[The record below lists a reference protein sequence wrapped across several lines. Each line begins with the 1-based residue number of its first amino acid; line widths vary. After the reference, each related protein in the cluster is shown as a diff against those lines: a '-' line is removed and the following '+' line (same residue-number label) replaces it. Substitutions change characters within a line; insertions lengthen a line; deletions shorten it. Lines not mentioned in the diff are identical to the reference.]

1 MGQLASFNLM
11 QWIDDN
17 RHLLKPPVLNRTV
30 YRDSDFI
37 IMIVGGPNLRTDYH
51 VDPYEEFFYQLKGN
65 MVLKTVENGALC
77 DVPIAEGNI
86 LLLPP
91 NVPHSPQRPEPG
103 SFGMV
108 VERARPEGTLDAF
121 EWYCGNCAT
130 RIHHCDV
137 QVRDIV
143 ADLPPVFE
151 EYYGT
156 VADGVCPE
164 CGTPN
169 PKKIAAAAA

>member
-1 MGQLASFNLM
+1 MGNLASFNLM

-17 RHLLKPPVLNRTV
+17 RHLLKPPVLNQTV
-30 YRDSDFI
+30 YKDSDFI

-65 MVLKTVENGALC
+65 MTLKTVENGALR
-77 DVPIAEGNI
+77 DVPITEGNI
-86 LLLPP
+86 LLVPP
-91 NVPHSPQRPEPG
+91 GVPHSPQRPESE

-108 VERARPEGTLDAF
+108 VERARPDGVLDAF
-121 EWYCGNCAT
+121 EWYCGTCAT
-130 RIHHCDV
+130 RLHHRDV

-143 ADLPPVFE
+143 SDLPPVFE

-156 VADGVCPE
+156 VANDVCPE
-164 CGTPN
+164 CGAPN
-169 PKKIAAAAA
+169 PKKSTAEAA

>member
-30 YRDSDFI
+30 YKDSDFI

-65 MVLKTVENGALC
+65 MTLKTVENGALC

-91 NVPHSPQRPEPG
+91 GVPHSPQRPEPG

-108 VERARPEGTLDAF
+108 VERARPDGVLDAF

-130 RIHHCDV
+130 RIHHREV

-151 EYYGT
+151 EYYGS
-156 VADGVCPE
+156 VAEGVCPG
-164 CGTPN
+164 CGAPN
-169 PKKIAAAAA
+169 PKKLAAPDT

>member
-1 MGQLASFNLM
+1 MSQLASFNLM
-11 QWIDDN
+11 QWVDDN
-17 RHLLKPPVLNRTV
+17 RHLLQPPVLNQTV
-30 YRDSDFI
+30 YKDSDFI

-51 VDPYEEFFYQLKGN
+51 VDPYEEFFYQLEGN
-65 MVLKTVENGALC
+65 MVLKTVEDGKLR
-77 DVPIAEGNI
+77 DVPIDAGNI

-91 NVPHSPQRPEPG
+91 GVPHSPQRPEPG
-103 SFGMV
+103 SIGMV
-108 VERARPEGTLDAF
+108 VERARPDGVLDAF
-121 EWYCGNCAT
+121 EWYCANCAT
-130 RIHHCDV
+130 RIHRRDV

-156 VADGVCPE
+156 VAEGVCPG

-169 PKKIAAAAA
+169 PKKLGAPDT